1 MSHANSI
8 LVLGAGELGM
18 AMLRSFARRARPA
31 SGISIAV
38 LLRPSTIDSHDPA
51 KQKDIAEL
59 RSLGVELVAGDLAEQ
74 SEDSLAAV
82 FERFHTVI
90 SCTGFVG
97 GSGVQRKLARA
108 ALQARVKRYFPWQFG
123 VDYDVIG
130 RGSPQDLFDE
140 QLDVRDLLRSQ
151 NQTEWVIVSTGMFT
165 SFLFEP
171 SFGVVDLARNT
182 VNALGSW
189 DNGVTVTTAD
199 DISALTTEIVFAE
212 PRIANQVV
220 YIAGDTVTYRH
231 LADSVDELLDLNV
244 RRTEWSVPELKREL
258 ADDPD
263 NSIKKYR
270 AVFAEGK
277 GVAWDKSQTFNA
289 QRGMAA
295 CGLED
300 WMRANIVSR
309 ESVAL
314 PDVGGQS

>member
-18 AMLRSFARRARPA
+18 AMLRSLARRAPPA
-31 SGISIAV
+31 SGISIAA
-38 LLRPSTIDSHDPA
+38 LLRASTIDSQDLA

-59 RSLGVELVAGDLAEQ
+59 RSLGIELVAGDLAAQ
-74 SEDSLAAV
+74 SEESLAAV
-82 FERFHTVI
+82 FGRFHTVI

-108 ALQARVKRYFPWQFG
+108 VLKAEVKRYFPWQFG

-151 NQTEWVIVSTGMFT
+151 DQTEWVIVSTGMFT

-171 SFGVVDLARNT
+171 SFGVVDLGRNT

-199 DISALTTEIVFAE
+199 DIGALTSEIVFAE
-212 PRIANQVV
+212 PRIVDQIV
-220 YIAGDTVTYRH
+220 YLAGDTVTYRQ
-231 LADSVDELLDLNV
+231 LADTVDKLLELNV
-244 RRTEWSVPELKREL
+244 HRTEWSVPDLKREL

-289 QRGMAA
+289 QRGIAA

-300 WMRANIVSR
+300 WMRANLLAN

-314 PDVGGQS
+314 RD

>member
-1 MSHANSI
+1 
-8 LVLGAGELGM
+8 M
-18 AMLRSFARRARPA
+18 AMLRSLARRAPPA
-31 SGISIAV
+31 SGMSIAA
-38 LLRPSTIDSHDPA
+38 LLRASTIDSQDLA

-59 RSLGVELVAGDLAEQ
+59 RSLGIELVAGDLAAQ
-74 SEDSLAAV
+74 SEESLAAV
-82 FERFHTVI
+82 FGRFHTVI

-108 ALQARVKRYFPWQFG
+108 VLKAEVKRYFPWQFG

-151 NQTEWVIVSTGMFT
+151 DQTEWVIVSTGMFT

-171 SFGVVDLARNT
+171 SFGVVDLGRNT

-199 DISALTTEIVFAE
+199 DIGALTSEIVFAE
-212 PRIANQVV
+212 PRIVDQIV
-220 YIAGDTVTYRH
+220 YLAGDTVTYRQ
-231 LADSVDELLDLNV
+231 LADTVDKLLELNV
-244 RRTEWSVPELKREL
+244 HRTEWSVPDLKREL

-289 QRGMAA
+289 QRGIAA

-300 WMRANIVSR
+300 WMRANLLADQ
-309 ESVAL
+309 SVAL
-314 PDVGGQS
+314 RD

>member
-18 AMLRSFARRARPA
+18 AMLRSLARRAPPA
-31 SGISIAV
+31 SGMSIAA
-38 LLRPSTIDSHDPA
+38 LLRASTIDSQDLA

-59 RSLGVELVAGDLAEQ
+59 RSLGIELVAGDLAAQ
-74 SEDSLAAV
+74 SEESLAAV
-82 FERFHTVI
+82 FGRFHTVI

-108 ALQARVKRYFPWQFG
+108 VLKAEVKRYFPWQFG

-151 NQTEWVIVSTGMFT
+151 DQTEWVIVSTGMFT

-171 SFGVVDLARNT
+171 SFGVVDLGRNT

-199 DISALTTEIVFAE
+199 DIGALTSEIVFAE
-212 PRIANQVV
+212 PRIVDQIV
-220 YIAGDTVTYRH
+220 YLAGDTVTYRQ
-231 LADSVDELLDLNV
+231 LADTVDKLLELNV
-244 RRTEWSVPELKREL
+244 HRTEWSVPDLKREL

-289 QRGMAA
+289 QRGIAA

-300 WMRANIVSR
+300 WMRANLLADQ
-309 ESVAL
+309 SVAL
-314 PDVGGQS
+314 RD

>member
-18 AMLRSFARRARPA
+18 AMLRSLARRATPA
-31 SGISIAV
+31 SVISIAA
-38 LLRPSTIDSHDPA
+38 LLRPSTIDSQDAA

-59 RSLGVELVAGDLAEQ
+59 RSLGIELLPGDLAQQ
-74 SEDSLAAV
+74 SEESLAAV
-82 FERFHTVI
+82 FGRFHTVI

-108 ALQARVKRYFPWQFG
+108 VLKADVKRYFPWQFG

-151 NQTEWVIVSTGMFT
+151 DRTEWVIVSTGMFT

-171 SFGVVDLARNT
+171 SFGVVDLGQNT

-189 DNGVTVTTAD
+189 DNAVTVTTAD
-199 DISALTTEIVFAE
+199 DIGALTTEIVFAE
-212 PRIANQVV
+212 PRIADQIV
-220 YIAGDTVTYRH
+220 YIAGDTITYRQ
-231 LADSVDELLDLNV
+231 LADAVDDLLDLNV
-244 RRTEWSVPELKREL
+244 DRTEWSVPDLKREL
-258 ADDPD
+258 AEDPD

-277 GVAWDKSQTFNA
+277 GVAWDKSKTFNA
-289 QRGMAA
+289 QRGMAT

-300 WMRANIVSR
+300 WMRGNLVPS

-314 PDVGGQS
+314 PDVGRR

>member
-18 AMLRSFARRARPA
+18 AMLRSLARRAPPA
-31 SGISIAV
+31 SGISIAA
-38 LLRPSTIDSHDPA
+38 LLRASTIDSQDLA

-59 RSLGVELVAGDLAEQ
+59 RSLGIELVAGDLAAQ
-74 SEDSLAAV
+74 SEESLAAV
-82 FERFHTVI
+82 FGRFHTVI

-108 ALQARVKRYFPWQFG
+108 VLKAEVKRYFPWQFG

-151 NQTEWVIVSTGMFT
+151 DQTEWVIVSTGMFT

-171 SFGVVDLARNT
+171 SFGVVDLGRNT

-199 DISALTTEIVFAE
+199 DIGALTSEIVFAE
-212 PRIANQVV
+212 PRIVDQIV
-220 YIAGDTVTYRH
+220 YLAGDTVTYRQ
-231 LADSVDELLDLNV
+231 LADTVDKLLELNV
-244 RRTEWSVPELKREL
+244 HRTEWSVPDLKREL

-289 QRGMAA
+289 QRGIAA

-300 WMRANIVSR
+300 WMRANLLADQ
-309 ESVAL
+309 SVAL
-314 PDVGGQS
+314 RD

>member
-18 AMLRSFARRARPA
+18 AMLRSLARRAPPA
-31 SGISIAV
+31 SGISIAA
-38 LLRPSTIDSHDPA
+38 LLRASTIDSQDLA

-59 RSLGVELVAGDLAEQ
+59 RSLGIELVAGDLAEQ
-74 SEDSLAAV
+74 SEESLAAV
-82 FERFHTVI
+82 FGRFHTVI

-108 ALQARVKRYFPWQFG
+108 VLKAEVKRYFPWQFG

-151 NQTEWVIVSTGMFT
+151 DQTEWVIVSTGMFT

-171 SFGVVDLARNT
+171 SFGAVDLGRNT

-199 DISALTTEIVFAE
+199 DIGALTSEIVFAE
-212 PRIANQVV
+212 PRIVDQIV
-220 YIAGDTVTYRH
+220 YLAGDTVTYRQ
-231 LADSVDELLDLNV
+231 LADTVDKLLELNV
-244 RRTEWSVPELKREL
+244 HRTEWSVPDLKREL

-289 QRGMAA
+289 QRGIAA

-300 WMRANIVSR
+300 WMRANLLADQ
-309 ESVAL
+309 SVAL
-314 PDVGGQS
+314 RD

>member
-18 AMLRSFARRARPA
+18 AMLRSLARRAPPA
-31 SGISIAV
+31 SGMSIAA
-38 LLRPSTIDSHDPA
+38 LLRASTIDSQDLA

-59 RSLGVELVAGDLAEQ
+59 RSLGIELVAGDLAAQ
-74 SEDSLAAV
+74 SEESLAAV
-82 FERFHTVI
+82 FGRFHTVI

-108 ALQARVKRYFPWQFG
+108 VLKAEVKRYFPWQFG

-151 NQTEWVIVSTGMFT
+151 DQTEWVIVSTGMFT

-171 SFGVVDLARNT
+171 SFGVVDLGRNT

-199 DISALTTEIVFAE
+199 DIGALTSEIVFAE
-212 PRIANQVV
+212 PRIVDQIV
-220 YIAGDTVTYRH
+220 YLAGDTVTYRQ
-231 LADSVDELLDLNV
+231 LADTVDKLLELNV
-244 RRTEWSVPELKREL
+244 HRTEWSVPDLKREL

-289 QRGMAA
+289 QRGIAA

-300 WMRANIVSR
+300 WMRANLLAN

-314 PDVGGQS
+314 RD